1 MEHLVAEHQAPK
13 AGVTRAL
20 AWPSTHWLRD
30 LEGWLLSGL
39 QPWCSDWGVPL
50 AKVACHPAWETP
62 DTPGAGSR
70 NMSGVAAW
78 VALPGTSGAA
88 WIRAAS
94 PSPAEQ
100 LALTLFG
107 AAPPSAETAEISAV
121 VEPSGSIA
129 LDVGEDAWAALQAA
143 CTGLMPNAVRS
154 IPGAMQAPDPGDA
167 RPWSGAVR
175 ALVWLGASEAPA
187 FHLHLS
193 PASAAA
199 VFKSARLTPKCPPHD
214 PQPPPAPSPLRSLAQ
229 ALSRHPL
236 QVHVRLR
243 DVAVTLGQLQSLRQG
258 DVLLTAHD
266 LSWPLTVWPGRAV
279 DHATAGSG
287 KTPPAASAQ
296 PMSAGWLVQHSGST
310 AVALMPLSDL
320 AAKQTTS
327 NLATYSEI
335 TVPSP
340 DPVSQPVAQLINL
353 PAAVDV
359 AVTAPRLAPSL
370 SPLLGVRAQLQVC
383 VGQAVLSVGELTSA
397 KVGHVIRLDRQ
408 VDGPVDLLLDGHVVA
423 RGQLVAVDD
432 VFGIRLTELP
442 APLLDAASVER

>member
-1 MEHLVAEHQAPK
+1 
-13 AGVTRAL
+13 
-20 AWPSTHWLRD
+20 
-30 LEGWLLSGL
+30 
-39 QPWCSDWGVPL
+39 
-50 AKVACHPAWETP
+50 
-62 DTPGAGSR
+62 
-70 NMSGVAAW
+70 
-78 VALPGTSGAA
+78 
-88 WIRAAS
+88 
-94 PSPAEQ
+94 
-100 LALTLFG
+100 
-107 AAPPSAETAEISAV
+107 
-121 VEPSGSIA
+121 
-129 LDVGEDAWAALQAA
+129 
-143 CTGLMPNAVRS
+143 
-154 IPGAMQAPDPGDA
+154 
-167 RPWSGAVR
+167 
-175 ALVWLGASEAPA
+175 
-187 FHLHLS
+187 
-193 PASAAA
+193 
-199 VFKSARLTPKCPPHD
+199 
-214 PQPPPAPSPLRSLAQ
+214 
-229 ALSRHPL
+229 
-236 QVHVRLR
+236 
-243 DVAVTLGQLQSLRQG
+243 
-258 DVLLTAHD
+258 
-266 LSWPLTVWPGRAV
+266 
-279 DHATAGSG
+279 
-287 KTPPAASAQ
+287 
-296 PMSAGWLVQHSGST
+296 MSAGWLVQHSGST